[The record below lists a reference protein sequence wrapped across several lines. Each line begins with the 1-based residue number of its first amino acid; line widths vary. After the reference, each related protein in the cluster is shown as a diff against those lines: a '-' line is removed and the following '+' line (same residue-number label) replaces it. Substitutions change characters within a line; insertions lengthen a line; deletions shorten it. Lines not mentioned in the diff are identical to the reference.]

1 MHSFHLCTRFGFWII
16 LSSVIILQSCKE
28 HEQKAPYV
36 PDIQVVE
43 VTQSSVPIYSEFV
56 GQSYGLYDIPIRAR
70 VEGWLSGIYFDEG
83 SRVVKGQYLYS
94 IESET
99 YEADVAAK
107 MSNVAEAETELVK
120 AQSDLSRI
128 KPLAEMNAVSK
139 SDLDAAEA
147 AAGAAKATV
156 DAAKANLESSKI
168 QLSYAKVYSPISG
181 VIGQTKAKV
190 GEFVGRDPNPVI
202 LNTVS
207 SIDTIR
213 VQFFISEDQYLMFA
227 KEYIERYR
235 NASLTDDLKV
245 KKKDLE
251 LILSNGAVFPEKGW
265 IDFIDREIDPTTGSM
280 LIQASFPNPERILRP
295 GQFAKVRALLHQV
308 PNAMMIPQRCIMELQ
323 GQYNVFVVDSSNAV
337 RSKQVVVGPTIGDQ
351 WMVMSGLKVGEKVV
365 YEGLQ
370 SVKTGMTVNPKQID
384 PKAIQPTKVGKDG
397 K

>member
-1 MHSFHLCTRFGFWII
+1 M
-16 LSSVIILQSCKE
+16 
-28 HEQKAPYV
+28 

-70 VEGWLSGIYFDEG
+70 VEGWLSGIHFEEG

-94 IESET
+94 IEGET

-207 SIDTIR
+207 TIDTIR
-213 VQFFISEDQYLMFA
+213 VVFFITEDQYLMFA
-227 KEYIERYR
+227 KGYIERYR
-235 NASLTDDLKV
+235 NTLITDDQKV

-251 LILSNGAVFPEKGW
+251 LILSNGTVFPEKGW
-265 IDFIDREIDPTTGSM
+265 IDFFDREVDPTTGSM

-295 GQFAKVRALLHQV
+295 GQFAKVRALLNQV
-308 PNAMMIPQRCIMELQ
+308 PDAMMIPQRCIMELQ
-323 GQYNVFVVDSSNAV
+323 GQYNVFVVDSSNV
-337 RSKQVVVGPTIGDQ
+337 IRSKQVVVGPTIGDQ

-370 SVKTGMTVNPKQID
+370 SVKIGMTVNPKQID
-384 PKAIQPTKVGKDG
+384 LKATQPTKAGNDG

>member
-1 MHSFHLCTRFGFWII
+1 
-16 LSSVIILQSCKE
+16 
-28 HEQKAPYV
+28 
-36 PDIQVVE
+36 
-43 VTQSSVPIYSEFV
+43 
-56 GQSYGLYDIPIRAR
+56 
-70 VEGWLSGIYFDEG
+70 
-83 SRVVKGQYLYS
+83 
-94 IESET
+94 
-99 YEADVAAK
+99 
-107 MSNVAEAETELVK
+107 
-120 AQSDLSRI
+120 
-128 KPLAEMNAVSK
+128 MNAVSK

-207 SIDTIR
+207 AIDTIR

-235 NASLTDDLKV
+235 NATLIEDLTV

-251 LILSNGAVFPEKGW
+251 LILSNGDVFPEKGW

-295 GQFAKVRALLHQV
+295 GQFAKVRALLNQV
-308 PNAMMIPQRCIMELQ
+308 PDAMMIPQRCIMELQ
-323 GQYNVFVVDSSNAV
+323 GQYHVFVVDSSNAI

-370 SVKTGMTVNPKQID
+370 SVKIGMTVNPKQID
-384 PKAIQPTKVGKDG
+384 PKAIQPTKAENDG

>member
-1 MHSFHLCTRFGFWII
+1 MHSIHFLTRYGVWI
-16 LSSVIILQSCKE
+16 LLLLVIILQSCNE
-28 HEQKAPYV
+28 HKQNAPYM

-70 VEGWLSGIYFDEG
+70 VEGWLSGIHFEEG

-94 IESET
+94 IEGET

-207 SIDTIR
+207 TIDTIR
-213 VQFFISEDQYLMFA
+213 VVFFITEDQYLMFA
-227 KEYIERYR
+227 KGYIERYR
-235 NASLTDDLKV
+235 NTLITDDQKV

-251 LILSNGAVFPEKGW
+251 LILSNGTVFPEKGW
-265 IDFIDREIDPTTGSM
+265 IDFFDREVDPTTGSM

-295 GQFAKVRALLHQV
+295 GQFAKVRALLNQV
-308 PNAMMIPQRCIMELQ
+308 PDAMMIPQRCIMELQ
-323 GQYNVFVVDSSNAV
+323 GQYNVFVVDSSNV
-337 RSKQVVVGPTIGDQ
+337 IRSKQVVVGPTIGDQ

-370 SVKTGMTVNPKQID
+370 SVKIGMTVNPKQID
-384 PKAIQPTKVGKDG
+384 LKATQPTKAGNDG